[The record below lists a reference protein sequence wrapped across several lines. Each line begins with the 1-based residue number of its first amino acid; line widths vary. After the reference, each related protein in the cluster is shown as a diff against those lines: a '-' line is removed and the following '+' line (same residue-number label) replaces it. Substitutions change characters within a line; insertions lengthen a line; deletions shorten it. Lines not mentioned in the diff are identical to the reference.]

1 MLASTLSKVLTA
13 LSVCAIVSASP
24 LHHLDARNNTGAAQ
38 GRKTCVV
45 PSQYAA
51 SNGTVDDSTA
61 IVQALKDC
69 ANGGV
74 VQFPMGV
81 D

>member
-13 LSVCAIVSASP
+13 LSVCSIATATP
-24 LHHLDARNNTGAAQ
+24 LHQLEARNNTGAAQ
-38 GRKTCVV
+38 GRKVCVV

-61 IVQALKDC
+61 IVKALTDC
-69 ANGGV
+69 SNGGV